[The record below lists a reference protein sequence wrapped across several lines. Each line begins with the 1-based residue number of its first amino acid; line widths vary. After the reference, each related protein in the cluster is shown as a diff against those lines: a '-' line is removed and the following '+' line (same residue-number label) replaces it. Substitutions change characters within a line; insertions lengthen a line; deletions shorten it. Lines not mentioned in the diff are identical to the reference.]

1 VAVGG
6 AFIGF
11 TFDLSY
17 GTRAQHIHGY
27 VHAHAHVH
35 VHAHVNMSHAMCS
48 VQHVHVHVNYMS
60 MYVTCEMRHDI
71 LSSLCAPISLWRAPH
86 SSLVPARLITVVLSA
101 T

>member
-1 VAVGG
+1 MKREDAVRYIFTGVQARGAWPCPWARGG
-6 AFIGF
+6 RVNEGFI

-35 VHAHVNMSHAMCS
+35 VHVHVHAHVNMSHAMCS
-48 VQHVHVHVNYMS
+48 MC
-60 MYVTCEMRHDI
+60 MCM
-71 LSSLCAPISLWRAPH
+71 
-86 SSLVPARLITVVLSA
+86 LITCPC